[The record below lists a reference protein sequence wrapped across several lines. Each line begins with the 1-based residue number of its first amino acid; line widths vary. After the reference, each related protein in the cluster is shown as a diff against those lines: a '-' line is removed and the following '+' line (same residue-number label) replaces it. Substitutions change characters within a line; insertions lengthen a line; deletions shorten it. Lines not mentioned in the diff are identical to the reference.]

1 MAKKKC
7 WLVCLGVV
15 CTLVVAALACVF
27 PATVAINGGLVP
39 SAIDDGYAIVDL
51 TKAGCDCD
59 TSVETGKL
67 KYTDGQGA
75 DMVHFTGKID
85 YTLDPGC
92 QIPGTNVWATGTYF
106 PPDGTSQG
114 TFYVG
119 LFGDTYEGFDPVKC
133 AECPSACWRLWLVGG
148 QFDGYQ
154 NWACGLVNEEALTYT
169 DHLPGSPCAS
179 E

>member
-85 YTLDPGC
+85 WLMSRSS
-92 QIPGTNVWATGTYF
+92 ARR
-106 PPDGTSQG
+106 
-114 TFYVG
+114 
-119 LFGDTYEGFDPVKC
+119 PVL
-133 AECPSACWRLWLVGG
+133 R
-148 QFDGYQ
+148 
-154 NWACGLVNEEALTYT
+154 
-169 DHLPGSPCAS
+169 
-179 E
+179 